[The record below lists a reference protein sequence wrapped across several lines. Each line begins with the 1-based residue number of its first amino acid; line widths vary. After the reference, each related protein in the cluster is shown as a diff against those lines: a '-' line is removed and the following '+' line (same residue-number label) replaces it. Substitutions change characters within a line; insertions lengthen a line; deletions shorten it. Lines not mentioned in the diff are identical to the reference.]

1 MKTPVFRLSFFL
13 LGLVTIFAVAGCN
26 SFSSKKDYTPT
37 AARFYIEAS
46 DGDAFASAVL
56 PVSGVRVSVSNKP
69 FITEIDI
76 VHVDVAVSDMG
87 RYLVFQLT
95 PSAAR
100 DLYRLTGNNQGR
112 RIVVAING
120 IPLGA
125 RQIDAPFNGGY
136 IAMFVEVPD
145 DQLPL
150 LLKNLNGT
158 SAEIQKAAA
167 KL

>member
-1 MKTPVFRLSFFL
+1 MKTPVLRLSLFL
-13 LGLVTIFAVAGCN
+13 LCLVAVFAVSGCN
-26 SFSSKKDYTPT
+26 SFSSTKDYTPT

-56 PVSGVRVSVSNKP
+56 PISGVRVSVSNKP

-76 VHVDVAVSDMG
+76 VHVDVVVSDLG
-87 RYLVFQLT
+87 RYLAFQLT
-95 PSAAR
+95 PSATR

-120 IPLGA
+120 IPLGV
-125 RQIDAPFNGGY
+125 RPIDAPFNGGY

-158 SAEIQKAAA
+158 SADIQKAAS

>member
-1 MKTPVFRLSFFL
+1 MNPPVLRLSLFL
-13 LGLVTIFAVAGCN
+13 LGLVAVFAVSGCN
-26 SFSSKKDYTPT
+26 SFSSTKDYTPT

-56 PVSGVRVSVSNKP
+56 PVSGARVSVSNKP
-69 FITEIDI
+69 FITEADI
-76 VHVDVAVSDMG
+76 VHVDVEQSDMG
-87 RYLVFQLT
+87 RYLVFHLT
-95 PSAAR
+95 PSATR
-100 DLYRLTGNNQGR
+100 DLYRFTGNNQGR

-136 IAMFVEVPD
+136 IAMFVEIPE

-150 LLKNLNGT
+150 LIKNLNGT
-158 SAEIQKAAA
+158 STEIQKAAA